1 MDKLPSAVEK
11 AVRCTMEKLE
21 GRAKLQSM
29 FKNCFE
35 NTLVTTTELTGDG
48 DTFVFTGDIPAMWL
62 RDSSAQV
69 RHYIPF
75 AGQDEA
81 LAEIISGLIKRQIK
95 YINIDP
101 YANAFNREANGK
113 CYRLDITERS
123 RWVWERKYELDS
135 LCYPMQLAYLYW
147 KAAGRVD
154 IFDDAF
160 RKAMETI
167 VDLWTVE
174 QRHPEKSR
182 YRFQRNSSLESE
194 TLSNGGLGGETGYT
208 GMTWSGFRPSDDACK
223 YGYLIP
229 ANMFAVIV
237 LRYMGKIAAEVY
249 EDKRLEHKAVSLKEE
264 IDSGIQTYGVYRH
277 PVYGRI
283 YAYETDGLGNYNLM
297 DDANV
302 PSLLSI
308 PYLGYRDENDPI
320 YINTRRFILSE
331 DNPYYYRGIFADGIG
346 SPHTPKGYIWHMALC
361 MQALTSKDRDE
372 IEKIL
377 GQLESTDNDT
387 GFMHEGFNPDKP
399 AEFTRPWFA
408 WANSLF
414 AELICK
420 ISGTDK

>member
-182 YRFQRNSSLESE
+182 YRFQRNSSLVSE

-208 GMTWSGFRPSDDACK
+208 GMTWSGFRPSDDACR

-237 LRYMGKIAAEVY
+237 LGYMGQIAAEVY
-249 EDKRLEHKAVSLKEE
+249 EDKRLEHKAASLKEE
-264 IDSGIQTYGVYRH
+264 IDGGIQTYGVYRH

>member
-237 LRYMGKIAAEVY
+237 LGYMGQIAAEVY
-249 EDKRLEHKAVSLKEE
+249 EDKRLEYKAASLKEE
-264 IDSGIQTYGVYRH
+264 IDGGIQTYGVYRH

-346 SPHTPKGYIWHMALC
+346 SPHTPKGYIWHMALS

>member
-147 KAAGRVD
+147 RAAGRVD

-237 LRYMGKIAAEVY
+237 LGYMGQIAAEVY
-249 EDKRLEHKAVSLKEE
+249 EDKRLEYKAASLKEE
-264 IDSGIQTYGVYRH
+264 IDGGIQTYGVYRH

>member
-237 LRYMGKIAAEVY
+237 LGYMGQIAAEVY
-249 EDKRLEHKAVSLKEE
+249 EDKRLEYKAANLKEE
-264 IDSGIQTYGVYRH
+264 IDGGIQTYGVYRH

-420 ISGTDK
+420 ISGTYK

>member
-35 NTLVTTTELTGDG
+35 NTLVTTTELTRDG

-182 YRFQRNSSLESE
+182 YRFQRNSSLVSE

-208 GMTWSGFRPSDDACK
+208 GMTWSGFRPSDDACR

-237 LRYMGKIAAEVY
+237 LGYMGQIAAEVY
-249 EDKRLEHKAVSLKEE
+249 EDKRLEHKAASLKEE
-264 IDSGIQTYGVYRH
+264 IDGGIQTYGVYRH

>member
-237 LRYMGKIAAEVY
+237 LGYMGQIAAEVY
-249 EDKRLEHKAVSLKEE
+249 EDKRLEYKAANLKEE
-264 IDSGIQTYGVYRH
+264 IDGGIQTYGVYRH
-277 PVYGRI
+277 PIYGRI

-420 ISGTDK
+420 ISGTYK

>member
-237 LRYMGKIAAEVY
+237 LGYMGQIAAEVY
-249 EDKRLEHKAVSLKEE
+249 EDKRLEHKAASLKEE
-264 IDSGIQTYGVYRH
+264 IDGGIQTYGVYRH